1 MAGLFAAL
9 PPSRFQSSGKRGEIE
24 KKSEPH
30 FGEAARSQAH
40 ENHSVERN
48 IMGFIDY
55 MILSERFQGIR
66 RDCVRPSLVDIVILI
81 KSLAPI
87 ALAYLFEIKLLVV
100 FAYPICCALFLY
112 FYLKREEEV
121 LATVFDES
129 SARYSR
135 RPLRR

>member
-1 MAGLFAAL
+1 
-9 PPSRFQSSGKRGEIE
+9 
-24 KKSEPH
+24 
-30 FGEAARSQAH
+30 
-40 ENHSVERN
+40 
-48 IMGFIDY
+48 MGFIDY

-66 RDCVRPSLVDIVILI
+66 RDCVRPSLDVVILI
-81 KSLAPI
+81 KSLAPT
-87 ALAYLFEIKLLVV
+87 ALAYLFEIKLLVA

>member
-1 MAGLFAAL
+1 
-9 PPSRFQSSGKRGEIE
+9 
-24 KKSEPH
+24 
-30 FGEAARSQAH
+30 
-40 ENHSVERN
+40 
-48 IMGFIDY
+48 MGFIDY

-66 RDCVRPSLVDIVILI
+66 RDCVRPSLVDVVILI

-87 ALAYLFEIKLLVV
+87 ALAYLFEIKLLFA

>member
-1 MAGLFAAL
+1 MAGAVRRPA
-9 PPSRFQSSGKRGEIE
+9 PSRFQSSGKRGEIE

-66 RDCVRPSLVDIVILI
+66 RDCVRPTLVDAAILI
-81 KSLAPI
+81 KSIAPI
-87 ALAYLFEIKLLVV
+87 ALAYLFEIRLLIA

-121 LATVFDES
+121 LSMVFDES
-129 SARYSR
+129 QDRYPAHPMGR
-135 RPLRR
+135 